1 MSILREVAAR
11 NLQELREAREGLVDA
26 WIVRCHGLAMSF
38 ADGAPCACRVDQAT
52 RFTLEM
58 DAAMAA
64 PYGQVVHVREAIES
78 AINRLEKFLAQQG

>member
-1 MSILREVAAR
+1 MSILREVASR
-11 NLQELREAREGLVDA
+11 NLQDLREAREGLEDA

-38 ADGAPCACRVDQAT
+38 ADGAPCVCRVDQAT

-78 AINRLEKFLAQQG
+78 AIDRLEKFLAQ